1 MKLSQHGRNLY
12 KLSGFMPINIYLVKE
27 SDTLTVIDAGM
38 SSSATPIIEAAQ
50 SIGLPIT
57 TISLTHA
64 HGDHI
69 GALDDLAA
77 RSPQAEV
84 ALHGRTAQFLQGNLD
99 LLPGEPQAPL
109 KGSFAQRTTQP
120 TRLLQPGDQLGSLRI
135 IAAPGHSP
143 DQIAFHDERDGT
155 LIVGD
160 AYQTQGG
167 TAVSGI
173 IRWRFPLP
181 AMATWHLPT
190 ALQTAVHLHG
200 LNPTRLATGH
210 GPVLDT
216 PAAEMAKAIVQ
227 AEKKVAT
234 P

>member
-1 MKLSQHGRNLY
+1 LWVFGVFY
-12 KLSGFMPINIYLVKE
+12 KASNIEHISSRVGYLLGVM
-27 SDTLTVIDAGM
+27 VIDA
-38 SSSATPIIEAAQ
+38 TVP
-50 SIGLPIT
+50 
-57 TISLTHA
+57 
-64 HGDHI
+64 
-69 GALDDLAA
+69 
-77 RSPQAEV
+77 R
-84 ALHGRTAQFLQGNLD
+84 NLD
-99 LLPGEPQAPL
+99 LLPGEPQVPL